1 MQRNRDD
8 ARSASL
14 PDSKPAPQNSR
25 ARSVAP
31 KLREL
36 VVPFVFA
43 ILALACG
50 EEPATEGDELA
61 RARAL
66 QNSGRFEQA
75 IPLLRELISDGDRS
89 GEVMYRYGRGL
100 SLIGQ
105 PGRGIWALEEAQ
117 KDPEWFVNASQQIA
131 LDAFRGGNHEVA
143 LAAIESLKSDD
154 IGDYVYEDDL
164 PTHILELR
172 TLVETRRMYDEALA
186 LADTILEDHPDHE
199 HVLRLKAVT
208 LLGLKQTDAAYEVIK
223 QAGITGRDP
232 SEGDGDPGIASDF
245 AENPIVDA
253 ESEVILDPV
262 PDGAAGDDA
271 ASKDDQTAAYWCTVR
286 TTFKREAGELAEAAE
301 ILDECLAQHPT
312 DSGLLSQVGEL
323 YPLLGRTTDI
333 EQVLLTAIEA
343 DPDRED
349 LRISYVQLLDDMGR
363 DDEAEQAL
371 RDGIEVARQRSTEGA
386 GLDKIARRLADLG
399 AFLVDHDRGAE
410 SIDPFGDAIEML
422 GRRASPDL
430 LLRQA
435 EALTLAGR
443 FEEALEI
450 ADLTIVEVHRPLI
463 RGRVAFER
471 ADYQTAIDELN
482 EVARMWPDNAP
493 SRYYLARAR
502 EGVGDFDLAVED
514 YRQAMRTDPRL
525 SAARERLA
533 RLHLAEGHVRQAATI
548 LNFASPRESSTA
560 SGAMKL
566 LSLETEIRMG
576 QEPDLRMPQSSDL
589 TASEVR
595 RGAIRAIARGV
606 AAGADPL
613 EAEAA
618 FVAFESVV
626 TGPRT
631 IGVFVRERVRLLI
644 EGGESEAAIDLAR
657 QYREVADHPDLHVAL
672 ARALTAAGTDLTQ
685 ARTLLQGVD
694 TENTKDVRLVTALGE
709 VEEKLGDGA
718 ASLASF
724 ERALAIDE
732 GHWPAMDG
740 LVRQL
745 VAQGRSD
752 VAMERLKIFLDRH
765 NPYEGRAALV
775 FAQRLADDAS
785 HADRVRFIERALRFS
800 TGTDALDYLREV
812 DPERASHYRTEVV
825 LPVVPKPES
834 PSAEPV
840 AEESDAA

>member
-1 MQRNRDD
+1 
-8 ARSASL
+8 
-14 PDSKPAPQNSR
+14 
-25 ARSVAP
+25 
-31 KLREL
+31 
-36 VVPFVFA
+36 VPFVFA
-43 ILALACG
+43 TLALACG
-50 EEPATEGDELA
+50 EEPGAEGDELA
-61 RARAL
+61 RIRAL

-117 KDPEWFVNASQQIA
+117 NDPEWFVNASQQIA

-143 LAAIESLKSDD
+143 LAAIESLKSHD

-232 SEGDGDPGIASDF
+232 SAGDDDPGIAGDF

-262 PDGAAGDDA
+262 PNSEGGDDA
-271 ASKDDQTAAYWCTVR
+271 ASEDDQTAAYWCTVR
-286 TTFKREAGELAEAAE
+286 TTFKREAGELAEAGE
-301 ILDECLAQHPT
+301 ILDECLAKYPT

-323 YPLLGRTTDI
+323 YPLLGRTAEI

-343 DPDRED
+343 DPDRDD
-349 LRISYVQLLDDMGR
+349 LRISYVQLLDGMGR

-386 GLDKIARRLADLG
+386 GLDKIARRLVDLG

-410 SIDPFGDAIEML
+410 SIDHFGDAIEML

-443 FEEALEI
+443 FEEALEL

-471 ADYQTAIDELN
+471 ADYETAIDELN

-514 YRQAMRTDPRL
+514 YRQAMRTDPKL

-533 RLHLAEGHVRQAATI
+533 RLNLAEGLVRQAATI

-566 LSLETEIRMG
+566 LTLETEIRMG
-576 QEPDLRMPQSSDL
+576 QQPDLSMPQSSDL
-589 TASEVR
+589 TAGELR
-595 RGAIRAIARGV
+595 RGAIRAIARGIAV
-606 AAGADPL
+606 GANPL
-613 EAEAA
+613 EAEEAFAA
-618 FVAFESVV
+618 FEPIV
-626 TGPRT
+626 TGPKT
-631 IGVFVRERVRLLI
+631 IGVFVRERVQLLLD
-644 EGGESEAAIDLAR
+644 GGEPEAAIELAR
-657 QYREVADHPDLHVAL
+657 RYRERADHPDLHVAL
-672 ARALTAAGTDLTQ
+672 ARALTAAGSDLAE

-694 TENTKDVRLVTALGE
+694 SDDTKDVRLVTALGE

-718 ASLASF
+718 SALASF
-724 ERALAIDE
+724 ERALEIDE

-745 VAQGRSD
+745 VAQGRTD
-752 VAMERLKIFLDRH
+752 VALERLKVFLDRD
-765 NPYEGRAALV
+765 NPYEGEAALV
-775 FAQRLADDAS
+775 YAQLLPDGVS
-785 HADRVRFIERALRFS
+785 QADRVRFTERALRFGA
-800 TGTDALDYLREV
+800 GTDALDYLREI
-812 DPERASHYRTEVV
+812 DPERASRYRTEVV
-825 LPVVPKPES
+825 LPDVPQPES
-834 PSAEPV
+834 PNAEPV
-840 AEESDAA
+840 AQEAEEGDAA